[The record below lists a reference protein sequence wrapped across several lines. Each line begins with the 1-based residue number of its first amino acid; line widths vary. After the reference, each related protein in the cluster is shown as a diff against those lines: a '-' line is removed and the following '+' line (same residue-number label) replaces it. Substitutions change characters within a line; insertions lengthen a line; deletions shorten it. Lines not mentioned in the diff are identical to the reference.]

1 MHNSQ
6 YISYLINT
14 KSNSNIL
21 FYRYTFIVSGLSAD
35 IIRIKNSIII
45 YNLLN
50 KNIVKLIP
58 YTLEI

>member
-1 MHNSQ
+1 MSC
-6 YISYLINT
+6 LINA

-21 FYRYTFIVSGLSAD
+21 FYRYTSIISGLSTD
-35 IIRIKNSIII
+35 IIKIKNGIII